1 MQILSKLV
9 IVFSVMFGG
18 LVVLTPAT
26 ALAAKC
32 ELVVGEDGEWYTEG
46 TNGAKGTKVT
56 SDADEK
62 LKACK
67 GASEDLVGKILRFV
81 NVLSALVIVF
91 AVGMIVYAGFK
102 YITSQGDPKAVES
115 AKQQLWYSGVGLF
128 IVLTA
133 FTILQ
138 LFKNASGA

>member
-1 MQILSKLV
+1 MQVVSKIL
-9 IVFSVMFGG
+9 IVLSVLFGG
-18 LVVLTPAT
+18 LFVLAPTTAFADDTKCTYVVTEEG
-26 ALAAKC
+26 KWKS
-32 ELVVGEDGEWYTEG
+32 EDGKTEQ
-46 TNGAKGTKVT
+46 
-56 SDADEK
+56 DEAPA
-62 LKACK
+62 ACK
-67 GASEDLVGKILRFV
+67 AASDSMVGKILRFV

-138 LFKNASGA
+138 LFKNASGQ